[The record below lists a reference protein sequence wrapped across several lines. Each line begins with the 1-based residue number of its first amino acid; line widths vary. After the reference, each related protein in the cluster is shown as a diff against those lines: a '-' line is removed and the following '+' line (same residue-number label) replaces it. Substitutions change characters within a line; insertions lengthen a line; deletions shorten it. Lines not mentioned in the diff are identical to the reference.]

1 MTCMKNF
8 RVSILVIFFLG
19 VVVTFNTS
27 GLQSKDHPDV
37 PKKVG
42 FYDVEN
48 TLDGNAYEFK
58 NKKESDIDIPL
69 PLKDITEQILY
80 RKHYTISYNKDTRL
94 VLR

>member
-1 MTCMKNF
+1 MSNFVTCMKNF

-48 TLDGNAYEFK
+48 TLDGNAYGLRIRR
-58 NKKESDIDIPL
+58 SL
-69 PLKDITEQILY
+69 ILIY
-80 RKHYTISYNKDTRL
+80 LYH
-94 VLR
+94 